1 MAISDDEVLITA
13 VQQAAHPLLGTA
25 QDYDSLMDLIGDAR
39 YVLLGEASHGTHD
52 FYHARAEITRRLIE
66 EKGFSA
72 VAVEA
77 DWPDAYRVN
86 RFVRGAGEDEFAVQ
100 ALSDFR
106 RFPAWMWRNADVVE
120 FVEWLRAYNDN
131 LAPSDTKA
139 GFYGLDLYSLHG
151 SMEAVLEYL
160 EKVDPEAAKNARERY
175 SCFDHFGQ
183 DTQIYGLVAGS
194 GLSKSCEEE
203 VIEQLLELQRRASD
217 YARRDGR
224 AAEDELFFA
233 EQNAKVVKNAEKYY
247 RSMFL
252 GDVSTWNLRDR
263 HMFETFEAL
272 VAHLGRQGGRA
283 KVAVW
288 EHNSHIG
295 DARATEMGKR
305 GEFNIGQLVREE
317 HDLDVR
323 LVGFT
328 THYGTVTA
336 ASDWG
341 APAERKNVRPAL
353 VGSYEELF
361 DFTGIERFLLQVK
374 DNPTVQGLR
383 ERKLERAIGV
393 IYRPDTERT
402 SHYFHAELPLQ
413 FDAVIHFN
421 ETRAVEPLER
431 TAQWEAGEV
440 PETYPFA
447 V

>member
-1 MAISDDEVLITA
+1 MAISNDEVLITA
-13 VQQAAHPLLGTA
+13 VQQAAHPLLGAA

-139 GFYGLDLYSLHG
+139 GFYGLDLYSLHA

-160 EKVDPEAAKNARERY
+160 EKVDPEAAKKARERY

-203 VIEQLLELQRRASD
+203 VIDQLLELQRRASD

-233 EQNAKVVKNAEKYY
+233 EQ
-247 RSMFL
+247 
-252 GDVSTWNLRDR
+252 
-263 HMFETFEAL
+263 
-272 VAHLGRQGGRA
+272 
-283 KVAVW
+283 
-288 EHNSHIG
+288 
-295 DARATEMGKR
+295 
-305 GEFNIGQLVREE
+305 
-317 HDLDVR
+317 
-323 LVGFT
+323 
-328 THYGTVTA
+328 
-336 ASDWG
+336 
-341 APAERKNVRPAL
+341 
-353 VGSYEELF
+353 
-361 DFTGIERFLLQVK
+361 
-374 DNPTVQGLR
+374 
-383 ERKLERAIGV
+383 
-393 IYRPDTERT
+393 
-402 SHYFHAELPLQ
+402 
-413 FDAVIHFN
+413 
-421 ETRAVEPLER
+421 
-431 TAQWEAGEV
+431 
-440 PETYPFA
+440 
-447 V
+447 